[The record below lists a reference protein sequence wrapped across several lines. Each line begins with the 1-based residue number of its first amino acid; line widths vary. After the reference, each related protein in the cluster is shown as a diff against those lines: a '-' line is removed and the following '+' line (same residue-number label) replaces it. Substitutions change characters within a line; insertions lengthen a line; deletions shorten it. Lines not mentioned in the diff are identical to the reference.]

1 MDSFRLGGLCGRAL
15 RVAEPAV
22 PDAARVGPGG
32 LARGGRDA
40 DGAGAFPGAAT
51 VGLFASKT
59 FRLGARYL
67 SLSGSVDNLFDDR
80 RIVHS
85 GYESMR
91 LRKIG
96 SGAGAGV
103 EPFGSK
109 YLYAYGRTCYLTL
122 NFRF

>member
-1 MDSFRLGGLCGRAL
+1 M
-15 RVAEPAV
+15 
-22 PDAARVGPGG
+22 
-32 LARGGRDA
+32 
-40 DGAGAFPGAAT
+40 
-51 VGLFASKT
+51 
-59 FRLGARYL
+59 
-67 SLSGSVDNLFDDR
+67 DNLFDDR

>member
-1 MDSFRLGGLCGRAL
+1 MWTLSGLGGLCGRAL

-32 LARGGRDA
+32 LAEAVGTLTGQER
-40 DGAGAFPGAAT
+40 FPGAAT

-96 SGAGAGV
+96 SGAGAG
-103 EPFGSK
+103 SR
-109 YLYAYGRTCYLTL
+109 A
-122 NFRF
+122 FRIEISVRLWPHLLSDP